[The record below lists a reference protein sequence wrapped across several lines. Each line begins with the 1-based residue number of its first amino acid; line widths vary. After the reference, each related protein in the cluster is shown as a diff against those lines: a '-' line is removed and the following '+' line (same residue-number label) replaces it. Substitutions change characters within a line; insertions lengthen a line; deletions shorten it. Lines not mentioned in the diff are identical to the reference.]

1 MIPVICV
8 LYLKIVLL
16 IYQCQQ
22 VTIFVILIEVTLLLL
37 VILRYFVRFVVDLSS
52 KRTISTRETRLCG
65 IHHLDIIS
73 LACLQQAALI

>member
-1 MIPVICV
+1 MDFSQNQEFAIPVICV

-37 VILRYFVRFVVDLSS
+37 VILSS
-52 KRTISTRETRLCG
+52 KRTISTRETHLCG